1 VLSAQTNY
9 IFNQDIQNYG
19 ATFLISETSS
29 SESGGYI
36 TNAIKQAVASSPEI
50 KKKTLKY
57 LAEATNRLK
66 QILNLRFS
74 FERLIFVWIVQ
85 LFELHTDG

>member
-1 VLSAQTNY
+1 LKKTLKEGPGRTPVLSAQTNY

-50 KKKTLKY
+50 KKKHSNTWQKLQTDSSKF
-57 LAEATNRLK
+57 L
-66 QILNLRFS
+66 ICVSVLN
-74 FERLIFVWIVQ
+74 
-85 LFELHTDG
+85 G

>member
-1 VLSAQTNY
+1 LKKTLKEGPGRTPVLSAQTNY

-50 KKKTLKY
+50 KKKNT
-57 LAEATNRLK
+57 
-66 QILNLRFS
+66 QILGRSYKQTQANFK
-74 FERLIFVWIVQ
+74 FAFQ
-85 LFELHTDG
+85 F